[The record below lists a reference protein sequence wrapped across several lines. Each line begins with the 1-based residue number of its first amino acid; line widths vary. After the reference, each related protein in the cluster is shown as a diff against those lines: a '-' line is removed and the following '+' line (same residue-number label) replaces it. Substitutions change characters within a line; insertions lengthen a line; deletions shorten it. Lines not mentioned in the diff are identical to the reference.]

1 MKDPITY
8 KIKDRVGKIGKS
20 DWFPVS
26 MITSETRAEE
36 IKKKQKANMNIVR
49 NKTKQNVNG
58 KINFSSTPGGSQ
70 KDYADE
76 NTNSMFD
83 ENKILQ
89 DEENVQ
95 YNFRKTIVEKDEKK
109 INTKTKKKK
118 TSAFQTCK
126 SNLEKKNLQLVNVQR
141 IAFFELLHINCMAM
155 SCNIRRLEKKLYR
168 KLLKTQID
176 IETLLQE
183 VSINTF
189 QTYQQIGNGLIMQL
203 CKQRQTPS
211 G

>member
-8 KIKDRVGKIGKS
+8 KIKDKVGKIGKS

-95 YNFRKTIVEKDEKK
+95 YDFRKTIVEKDEKK
-109 INTKTKKKK
+109 
-118 TSAFQTCK
+118 
-126 SNLEKKNLQLVNVQR
+126 
-141 IAFFELLHINCMAM
+141 
-155 SCNIRRLEKKLYR
+155 
-168 KLLKTQID
+168 D
-176 IETLLQE
+176 
-183 VSINTF
+183 
-189 QTYQQIGNGLIMQL
+189 
-203 CKQRQTPS
+203 
-211 G
+211 

>member
-8 KIKDRVGKIGKS
+8 KIKDKVGKIGKS

-95 YNFRKTIVEKDEKK
+95 YDFRKTIFEKDEKK
-109 INTKTKKKK
+109 IKTK
-118 TSAFQTCK
+118 A
-126 SNLEKKNLQLVNVQR
+126 EKKRKPAL
-141 IAFFELLHINCMAM
+141 F
-155 SCNIRRLEKKLYR
+155 KLA
-168 KLLKTQID
+168 KAT
-176 IETLLQE
+176 
-183 VSINTF
+183 
-189 QTYQQIGNGLIMQL
+189 
-203 CKQRQTPS
+203 
-211 G
+211 

>member
-109 INTKTKKKK
+109 INTKTKKKENQR
-118 TSAFQTCK
+118 F
-126 SNLEKKNLQLVNVQR
+126 SNLQKQLR
-141 IAFFELLHINCMAM
+141 
-155 SCNIRRLEKKLYR
+155 EKKLAIGKCAENCFFRVIAHQLYGDELQHQKVR
-168 KLLKTQID
+168 
-176 IETLLQE
+176 EEAVQE
-183 VSINTF
+183 VIKNSNRYRNFVRGSFDKYISNLSTD
-189 QTYQQIGNGLIMQL
+189 
-203 CKQRQTPS
+203 RE
-211 G
+211 